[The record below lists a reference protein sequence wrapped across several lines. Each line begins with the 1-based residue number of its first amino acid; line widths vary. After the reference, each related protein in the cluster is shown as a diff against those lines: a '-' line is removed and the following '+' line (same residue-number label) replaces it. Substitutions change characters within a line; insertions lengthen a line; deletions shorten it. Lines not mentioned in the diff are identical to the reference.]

1 MKVKIIG
8 GNHRGQSVDVQEGI
22 VSLVLPDKLQAVYE
36 LTEPEPIVYLYK
48 TSTYKL
54 YKQYRY
60 VSGEVVG
67 YFVPDNWVHHEVER
81 ILMDASYAQT
91 SA

>member
-1 MKVKIIG
+1 MRAKIIG
-8 GNHRGQSVDVQEGI
+8 GSHKGQSIDIQEDV
-22 VSLVLPDKLQAVYE
+22 VSIVLPDTFQAVYG
-36 LTEPEPIVYLYK
+36 LTEPEPVVSPYK

-54 YKQYRY
+54 YKRYRY

-81 ILMDASYAQT
+81 MLMDTIYEQA
-91 SA
+91 